1 MKSTFAFL
9 AAAVLSASAAFGQ
22 PSLRATNPA
31 GNGASYD
38 TNIAQGSI
46 FVVFGANIGAAGL
59 TQATSLPLQT
69 TMAGTS
75 MRFTPVSGG
84 AAVDALMVYTT
95 QNQIAGLLPSSA
107 APGDY
112 NMTVTFSGQTSAPG
126 RVKVVDRAFGIVSA
140 DASGSG
146 QAQVQNYRTA
156 TDWDLNRF
164 AKGRLGGFTT
174 SPATPGQ
181 VLVIWGTG
189 LGADAQSDLNG
200 GTSGDRTSAANVRVL
215 IGSKEIVP
223 AYAGR
228 ASALPGTD
236 QINITLPGDI
246 DLGCTVTLQVRVGST
261 LSNAVTLAIARSG
274 DDSCSHPFLPGDALR
289 RISEGGTVVLG
300 QFNLVKQSIGV
311 SIPGFPAIDTTTEN
325 IGGSFARYGVG
336 NLNSFTS
343 PNPPTGT
350 CQVTRVRGGQ
360 NDVLATPVPTTPL
373 DAGAQLTLNG
383 PNANNI
389 AVPRDTTTKVY
400 AKTLST
406 PSIPG
411 IPGLPGGGGGGSAV
425 ISAGTYTLTGTGG
438 ADIGAFSAS
447 VTVPNPLNWT
457 NKDSI
462 SAVSR
467 SSNLT
472 VNWTGGGSDVVEI
485 LGASGTRV
493 GGTDQNPIFDFGV
506 FICFANASAGS
517 FTVSSSILSQLP
529 ATTGDISTGT
539 SIGLLGLE
547 LLGTGTNG
555 RFTAPLTAGGNI
567 DFGMF
572 TFQNGSLKTVTYP

>member
-1 MKSTFAFL
+1 MKSTLAIF
-9 AAAVLSASAAFGQ
+9 AAALVCASVAFGQ
-22 PSLRATNPA
+22 PSLRAANPA
-31 GNGASYD
+31 GNGASYGTD
-38 TNIAQGSI
+38 IAQGSI
-46 FVVFGANIGAAGL
+46 FVVFGLNIGAAGL

-75 MRFTPVSGG
+75 MRFAPVSGG

-112 NMTVTFSGQTSAPG
+112 NLTVTFNGQTSAPG

-140 DASGSG
+140 DASGTG

-164 AKGRLGGFTT
+164 AKGNLASFTT

-236 QINITLPGDI
+236 QINITLPADV

-289 RISEGGTVVLG
+289 RISEGGTVTMGAFSLT
-300 QFNLVKQSIGV
+300 KQSF
-311 SIPGFPAIDTTTEN
+311 SISVPGFPAIDTTSEN
-325 IGGSFARYGVG
+325 IGGSFARYGAG
-336 NLNSFTS
+336 NLNTFAGL
-343 PNPPTGT
+343 NPPVGT
-350 CQVTRVRGGQ
+350 CQVLRVRGGQ
-360 NDVLATPVPTTPL
+360 NDLLVTPVPVTPL

-383 PNANNI
+383 PNASNI
-389 AVPRDTTTKVY
+389 AVPRGANKVY
-400 AKTLST
+400 AKALST
-406 PSIPG
+406 PGIPG
-411 IPGLPGGGGGGSAV
+411 IPGLPGGGGGSAV
-425 ISAGTYTLTGTGG
+425 ISAGTYTLSGTGG
-438 ADIGAFSAS
+438 DDIGAFSAS
-447 VTVPNPLNWT
+447 VTVPSPLNWT
-457 NKDSI
+457 NRDSI
-462 SAVSR
+462 NSVPR
-467 SSNLT
+467 SSNLNLT
-472 VNWTGGGSDVVEI
+472 WSGGGSDVVEI
-485 LGASGTRV
+485 FGASGTRV

-529 ATTGDISTGT
+529 ASTGDITSGN
-539 SIGLLGLE
+539 SIGLLGLQ
-547 LLGTGTNG
+547 LVGTGTNG
-555 RFTAPLTAGGNI
+555 RFTAPLKAGGNI
-567 DFGMF
+567 DFGVF
-572 TFQNGSLKTVTYP
+572 TFTNGSNKTVTYP